1 MLVNDFA
8 TIADGIGGTGAQL
21 LSMDDF
27 DNHPSIQRIRK
38 ERKDSTLIS
47 DVTSVMQGQV
57 KTVLESL
64 DTNKATGCDGI
75 PAKIMKI
82 GAEELS
88 QPLANLF
95 NSCIRK
101 RAWPSDWKR
110 GDWTPI
116 YKKDDKCSKENYRP
130 ITVLPSVD
138 KVFEQLICMQVSTA
152 FQGNICEQSS
162 AYRKAHSCETTLINL
177 VEDWK
182 RARDNRL
189 AVAILSTDMS
199 AKRSILFIPHCY
211 SES

>member
-1 MLVNDFA
+1 VLVNHFA

-27 DNHPSIQRIRK
+27 DSHPSIQRIRQ
-38 ERKDSTLIS
+38 ERKDFTSIS
-47 DVTSVMQGQV
+47 DVTSVTQGQV

-75 PAKIMKI
+75 PTKIMKI

-101 RAWPSDWKR
+101 RAWPRDWKR

-130 ITVLPSVD
+130 ITVLPRVD
-138 KVFEQLICMQVSTA
+138 KVFEQRICMQVSTA
-152 FQGNICEQSS
+152 FQGYIYEQSS
-162 AYRKAHSCETTLINL
+162 AYRKANSCETTLINL
-177 VEDWK
+177 VEEWK

-199 AKRSILFIPHCY
+199 KAFDSLHSHCY
-211 SES
+211 SAS